1 VTAPRSAAP
10 PLADVPLPDT
20 PAGHA
25 VADWLAA
32 VNHGS
37 EGDLRQFYKTR
48 YADSLN
54 PPGAIDER
62 VHFVLRS
69 REDDGE
75 RHVRLIEAQ
84 SADEITALI
93 VTETTERWLRLHMR
107 FDSAHRAIESSFTP
121 AERPDGVGER
131 GALDDA
137 TIAARLDAYVVKL
150 AARELFSG
158 TVMVARGDRAFYSR
172 ATGLASRAWNA
183 PNAIDTKLNLASMG
197 KMFTSVAIAQL
208 VQQGKLAY
216 TDTIAK
222 LLPEYPNAD
231 ARKITVHQLLTHTSG
246 LGDYF
251 NEEYE
256 RMSKDRLRAVRDY
269 FPLFVQ
275 KPLLFEPGS
284 SWSYSNAGFMVLG
297 AIIEKVS
304 GEDYFT
310 YEQRHVWAP
319 AGMRD
324 TGAFELD
331 HDTPNLAIG
340 YTHVPGDAPGA
351 WTNNLFLHVV
361 KGGPAGGSFSTAP
374 DLVRFSNALLAGKLI
389 DREHLAVVTSKK
401 VDEPVGAYGYG
412 FDVSRVRGHAAF
424 GHNGG
429 FAGISTSL
437 TVIPDLGVT
446 IVVLS
451 NLDPPAADR
460 VESKARDLVTQ
471 R

>member
-1 VTAPRSAAP
+1 MPAPRAAAP
-10 PLADVPLPDT
+10 LPDVPLPDT
-20 PAGHA
+20 PAGRTLA
-25 VADWLAA
+25 EWLAV

-37 EGDLRQFYKTR
+37 ERDLRQFYATR

-54 PPGAIDER
+54 PPGAIDDR
-62 VHFVLRS
+62 VRFVLRS

-75 RHVRLIEAQ
+75 RHVRVIEAQ
-84 SADEITALI
+84 SPDEITALI

-121 AERPDGVGER
+121 AERPAAIGER

-137 TIAARLDAYVVKL
+137 TISARLDAYVAKL

-208 VQQGKLAY
+208 AQQGKLAY

-222 LLPEYPNAD
+222 LLPDYPNAD

-256 RMSKDRLRAVRDY
+256 RLSKDRLRAVRDY
-269 FPLFVQ
+269 FPLFVN

-310 YEQRHVWAP
+310 YEQRHVWGP

-340 YTHVPGDAPGA
+340 YTHAPGDPPGA
-351 WTNNLFLHVV
+351 WSNNLFLHVV

-374 DLVRFSNALLAGKLI
+374 DLVRFSSALLAGKLI
-389 DREHLAVVTSKK
+389 DREHVDLVTSKK
-401 VDEPVGAYGYG
+401 VDEPGGAYGYG
-412 FDVSRVRGHAAF
+412 FGVAPVRGHAAF

-429 FAGISTSL
+429 FPGISTSL

-460 VESKARDLVTQ
+460 VEGKARDLVTQ